1 MQTAAALTAL
11 ERSGIFIIR
20 GDDATAFLYGAD
32 ASFQKPSPLFVVVPK
47 DEEEL
52 IAAVRFL
59 VEYRIPMTPRGSGTG
74 TTGAAFPEGSV
85 VVFTGR
91 LTGCRIDA
99 ENHIAEVEPGVFVG
113 DIKRE
118 AEKQGL
124 AYPPDPA
131 SHEYATIG
139 GTIATNAGGPTS
151 LRYGTTRDYVRKIRF
166 VDGTGK
172 VHEAGATVH
181 KYAAGYFLPALLCG
195 SEGTLGVITRAWLR
209 LVPLPPFSSYVEIVA
224 PEPSDFPLI
233 RLFAP
238 AAMEFLDE
246 RAGELV
252 TGARQSYLLLRLDAA
267 TDAELTA
274 QEKRVAAKLSQLG
287 RFYRMGR
294 DKKEIWAVRES
305 LSPLSYK
312 LGERKAGLD
321 IVLPFARIP
330 DFLTWLARR
339 RTTLPK
345 GLELFTF
352 GHLGD
357 GNLHVNLMYPPEA
370 SVEAHL
376 IQRDIVVQTRHL
388 GGLISGEH
396 GIGRARREWL
406 PLFVEPET
414 LALMRELKKVF
425 DPYGLM
431 NPGKML

>member
-1 MQTAAALTAL
+1 MQTAAALAAL
-11 ERSGIFIIR
+11 ERAGIAVISG
-20 GDDATAFLYGAD
+20 DEAPAFLYGAD
-32 ASFQKPSPLFVVVPK
+32 ASFLEPSPLFVVVPK

-52 IAAVRFL
+52 FAAVRIL
-59 VEYRIPMTPRGSGTG
+59 VEHRIPMTPRGSGTG
-74 TTGAAFPEGSV
+74 TTGAAFPEHSAV
-85 VVFTGR
+85 LFTGR
-91 LTGCRIDA
+91 LTACRVDA
-99 ENHIAEVEPGVFVG
+99 ENHLAEVEPGVFVG
-113 DIKRE
+113 DLKRE

-124 AYPPDPA
+124 TYPPDPA
-131 SHEYATIG
+131 SHEYATVG
-139 GTIATNAGGPTS
+139 GTIATNAGGPAS
-151 LRYGTTRDYVRKIRF
+151 LKYGTTRDYLRKVRF
-166 VDGTGK
+166 VDGMGR
-172 VHEAGATVH
+172 VHEAGAAVH

-195 SEGTLGVITRAWLR
+195 SEGTLGVVTRAWLR
-209 LVPLPPFSSYVEIVA
+209 LVPLPAFSSYIEIVA

-233 RLFAP
+233 RLLAP

-267 TDAELTA
+267 TDAELAA
-274 QEKRVAAKLSQLG
+274 QENRLTARLSQLG
-287 RFYRMGR
+287 RFFRIGR

-330 DFLTWLARR
+330 EFLAWLTRR
-339 RTTLPK
+339 RATLPE
-345 GLELFTF
+345 GLELFAF

-357 GNLHVNLMYPPEA
+357 GNLHVNLMYPKGSA
-370 SVEAHL
+370 VEAQL
-376 IQRDIVVQTRHL
+376 VQRDIVAQTRHL

-414 LALMRELKKVF
+414 LALMQELKKVF